1 MQAETYE
8 VSKKEVG
15 PMTRN
20 KDTESH
26 QRMVTEQE
34 LQFARKQE
42 NTKSRLKRKLKLRNR
57 KMPS

>member
-34 LQFARKQE
+34 LQFAEKAREHQVE
-42 NTKSRLKRKLKLRNR
+42 VEEETEVEE
-57 KMPS
+57 